1 MSKNETSIQQK
12 IQDYLKNIGGYC
24 FKVHGEIFMRAG
36 IPDIIC
42 CFKGKFIGIEVKDYG
57 NFPSELQLAHR

>member
-1 MSKNETSIQQK
+1 MSQQEDKVQKEIQEY
-12 IQDYLKNIGGYC
+12 IRSIGGYC

-42 CFKGKFIGIEVKDYG
+42 CLK
-57 NFPSELQLAHR
+57 R